1 MCKAIPPLQHNA
13 QLLMSSGYALN
24 VAFILGVSCVGATSP
39 CPAPSMTATQL
50 QAQPGSCMLQGLQ
63 AQRPGPCM
71 RAREPS
77 QLSRPLT
84 WPTGALLEEIL
95 AQLLHGKR

>member
-24 VAFILGVSCVGATSP
+24 ATTP